1 MTRDSFLGALA
12 VLAAAAAGCF
22 TASSVDVNGAGGK
35 APAVGTDPNV
45 AISGDLPCD
54 LVQALSGCASCH
66 GAPPSGGAPNRLL
79 TYDDLAGASRSDPGQ
94 TVAQLSV
101 ARMKNAKSPM
111 PPSGIAPAADTAL
124 LEKWIADGMP
134 KGTCGGV
141 GAGAGGANAPVVC
154 TSGTHYSRGE
164 NDRMKPGGACTTCH
178 SSSGE
183 EDAPIYSIA
192 GTVYATVHEP
202 DDCNGASDPS
212 IKVVIT
218 DANGKTLTLPVNRA
232 GNFASVQNIALPY
245 TAKVVS
251 GTKERKMVSPQTD
264 GDCNSCH
271 TEQGTSK
278 APGRVMAP

>member
-1 MTRDSFLGALA
+1 MKRDSFIGALA
-12 VLAAAAAGCF
+12 VSAAAAAGCF

-35 APAVGTDPNV
+35 APAISTDPNV
-45 AISGDLPCD
+45 TLAGDLPCD
-54 LVQALSGCASCH
+54 LVQALSSCTSCH

-79 TYDDLAGASRSDPGQ
+79 TYDDLAGPSRSDPAQ

-111 PPSGIAPAADTAL
+111 PPSGIAAAADTAIV
-124 LEKWIADGMP
+124 EKWIAGGMP

-141 GAGAGGANAPVVC
+141 AAGGGNTPLVC

-164 NDRMKPGGACTTCH
+164 NVRMKPGGACITCH

-183 EDAPIYSIA
+183 GDAPIYSIA
-192 GTVYATVHEP
+192 GTVYPTAHEP

-212 IKVVIT
+212 IQVVIT
-218 DANGKTLTLPVNRA
+218 DANGKTVTLSVNTA
-232 GNFASVQNIALPY
+232 GNFESGQNIALPY

-251 GTKERKMVSPQTD
+251 GTKERKMVAPQTN

-271 TEQGTSK
+271 TEQGASN
-278 APGRVMAP
+278 APGRIMAP